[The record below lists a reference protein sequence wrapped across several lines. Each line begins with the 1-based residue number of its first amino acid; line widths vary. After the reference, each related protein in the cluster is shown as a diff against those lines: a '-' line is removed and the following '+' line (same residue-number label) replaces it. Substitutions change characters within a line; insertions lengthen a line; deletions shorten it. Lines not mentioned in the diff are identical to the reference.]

1 MGSINAQIGKIA
13 GLQIAERGGRRL
25 KAVLSCA
32 AWFAQERPLRGGRV
46 FRRYPETS
54 AYGNIRMR
62 VVPRTAHR
70 YRGFERVQVCTN
82 AGGTAEGWPFVPE
95 IVGTEGFFVVTK
107 YRR

>member
-1 MGSINAQIGKIA
+1 MLFPVEYGINTGSVNAQNGKIA

-62 VVPRTAHR
+62 VVPRK
-70 YRGFERVQVCTN
+70 
-82 AGGTAEGWPFVPE
+82 AGLSSQKLLGRRA
-95 IVGTEGFFVVTK
+95 FFVLRTI
-107 YRR
+107 RN

>member
-1 MGSINAQIGKIA
+1 MPAPSAGISGLHFLPEYDINMGSINAQIGKIA

-54 AYGNIRMR
+54 AYYKIRMR
-62 VVPRTAHR
+62 VVPRK
-70 YRGFERVQVCTN
+70 
-82 AGGTAEGWPFVPE
+82 AGLSSQKSLGRRA
-95 IVGTEGFFVVTK
+95 FFVDRVK
-107 YRR
+107 S